1 MKILLWVL
9 FGSGQSRQ
17 GFDWEKDALQNI
29 CLVLGLINAL
39 RNVLRIQYKGLLWLG
54 VPCNS
59 FTTMSI
65 SQHRRSAAYPYGR
78 QVWPFVIQGNTICS
92 RSCLLVLVAVVR
104 SVGFFIENPL
114 RSTIDF
120 WPYLNFL
127 IHQSWLGVQRVSWQ
141 LCWINWITQSF
152 YVCWHSFQAQDRN
165 SGF

>member
-127 IHQSWLGVQRVSWQ
+127 IHQSWLGVQRVSW
-141 LCWINWITQSF
+141 
-152 YVCWHSFQAQDRN
+152 
-165 SGF
+165 